1 MNDEKIVNRVN
12 PTDNEDA
19 VTKKYVDEKK
29 KQNKTKKKKQKQSI
43 YSLFCQNMPPKSHHR
58 CIHQR
63 KSNVLVSHRPRLKQW
78 TTSFQKL

>member
-19 VTKKYVDEKK
+19 ETKKYVDEKK
-29 KQNKTKKKKQKQSI
+29 NKTKQKKKQKQSI